1 MQGDFNQTGA
11 QYESL
16 AVAGEPGHYQMRSK
30 EGGRFF
36 GDLQRHL
43 CTKWGSEPQSP
54 ELKRW
59 AATIECLQS
68 FLYQTKRL
76 AQHSKELC
84 SLTPPPEQLLGH
96 SGIEALTDFET
107 LLYLGRS
114 ALDRLTFAIAKQ
126 TYGQE
131 CEKFDKLAKVLGNY
145 EKKEKRAE
153 HAINVI
159 GLALPAF
166 QGVLIDGKD
175 GKTGLRSLLA
185 HSRSTGESLTHVF
198 TVHRSA
204 DGKVLRFDLELERNG
219 VLNTSWMLN
228 QTVPFV
234 VLNLVSLYSD
244 FGRNITLKDCQPN
257 WTPQC
262 ICLSSFI
269 DTTEQGPRF
278 TTLRTN
284 ACGFEVIT
292 HHVRNELFSHAQKV

>member
-16 AVAGEPGHYQMRSK
+16 AVAGEPGHYQMLSK

-228 QTVPFV
+228 QNSTVRSAESCFTLFRFWTEHYLERLSAELDAAMYLFV
-234 VLNLVSLYSD
+234 FVHRHNGTRSQIYYA
-244 FGRNITLKDCQPN
+244 PH
-257 WTPQC
+257 QC
-262 ICLSSFI
+262 LWF
-269 DTTEQGPRF
+269 
-278 TTLRTN
+278 
-284 ACGFEVIT
+284 
-292 HHVRNELFSHAQKV
+292 